1 MWPSGALALGVA
13 LCVAA
18 SVRAA
23 APGNFQPRTR
33 AREREEGKCW
43 EGLREP
49 RGAVYEAGWVVVV
62 Y

>member
-33 AREREEGKCW
+33 EREREEEEE
-43 EGLREP
+43 EGGRKG
-49 RGAVYEAGWVVVV
+49 RTWSVVGGTDVCL
-62 Y
+62 